1 MNQRWKWTAAS
12 LTLLLAATPTW
23 AFPVVE
29 WNTVNLSYNSGTFT
43 LSTEALTGGAGV
55 EGGGQ
60 CEVDGWWTRLDAV
73 GGTIGIAFR
82 FFEVNYGELID
93 WDLAEASAP
102 FADNVTAEYGSLL
115 LNYDEPVYLGFR
127 LGGAYYCPAAE
138 YGWAQ
143 LYFDGDVV
151 SVLSSATERT
161 GLGIYAG
168 TGVAIPE
175 PATAGLLILGA
186 GVLAWHLRKRE
197 YIEQCAD
204 TVVCCGESA
213 GYRRRRVH

>member
-1 MNQRWKWTAAS
+1 MNQRWKWAAAS
-12 LTLLLAATPTW
+12 LALLLAATPIW

-29 WNTVNLSYNSGTFT
+29 WNTVNLSYSIVYNDVVGFS

-73 GGTIGIAFR
+73 GGTIGIAFH
-82 FFEVNYGELID
+82 FFEVNYGDLID

-102 FADNVTAEYGSLL
+102 FADNVTAEYGSLF

-143 LYFDGDVV
+143 LYFDGDMV

-175 PATAGLLILGA
+175 PATAGLLIIGA
-186 GVLAWHLRKRE
+186 GVLAWHLRGRE
-197 YIEQCAD
+197 YIQQRTD
-204 TVVCCGESA
+204 TVLCRGESA
-213 GYRRRRVH
+213 GY

>member
-1 MNQRWKWTAAS
+1 VGFS
-12 LTLLLAATPTW
+12 
-23 AFPVVE
+23 
-29 WNTVNLSYNSGTFT
+29 

-60 CEVDGWWTRLDAV
+60 CEVDGWWTRLDAI

-82 FFEVNYGELID
+82 FFEVNYGDLID

-127 LGGAYYCPAAE
+127 LGGADYCPAAE

-168 TGVAIPE
+168 TGMAIPE
-175 PATAGLLILGA
+175 PATAGLLMIGA
-186 GVLAWHLRKRE
+186 GVLAW
-197 YIEQCAD
+197 
-204 TVVCCGESA
+204 
-213 GYRRRRVH
+213 RRRPPPNRR

>member
-1 MNQRWKWTAAS
+1 MNQRWKWAAAS
-12 LTLLLAATPTW
+12 LTLLLATTPLW

-29 WNTVNLSYNSGTFT
+29 WNTVNLSYNNGTFT

-55 EGGGQ
+55 FCRGHYQE
-60 CEVDGWWTRLDAV
+60 DGWGIILDADSS
-73 GGTIGIAFR
+73 TIGIALR
-82 FFEVNYGELID
+82 FFEVNYGDLID

-102 FADNVTAEYGSLL
+102 FADNITAEYGSLF

-168 TGVAIPE
+168 TGMAIPE

-186 GVLAWHLRKRE
+186 SVLA
-197 YIEQCAD
+197 C
-204 TVVCCGESA
+204 
-213 GYRRRRVH
+213 RRRPHPNRH

>member
-1 MNQRWKWTAAS
+1 MKKHYIVIGFI
-12 LTLLLAATPTW
+12 TW
-23 AFPVVE
+23 IALQNPSYAFPIVE
-29 WNTVNLSYNSGTFT
+29 WNTVDISYSLYDGNNVLFSLFAEGT
-43 LSTEALTGGAGV
+43 TGGAGV
-55 EGGGQ
+55 SGGGLR
-60 CEVDGWWTRLDAV
+60 EADGWWTRLDADSS
-73 GGTIGIAFR
+73 TIGIALR
-82 FFEVNYGELID
+82 FFEVNYGDLID

-102 FADNVTAEYGSLL
+102 FADNITAEYGSLL

-168 TGVAIPE
+168 TGMAIPE
-175 PATAGLLILGA
+175 PATAGLLMIGA
-186 GVLAWHLRKRE
+186 GVLAW
-197 YIEQCAD
+197 
-204 TVVCCGESA
+204 
-213 GYRRRRVH
+213 RRRPPPNRR